1 MITISHRG
9 YWKSREEKNTALAF
23 DRSFRLGFGTET
35 DLRDLGGQLVV
46 SHDPPQMGAMPAD
59 DMFTQVAA
67 HDPDLPMA
75 LNIKADG
82 LQTMVCDA
90 VVRHGLTGCFV
101 FDMAV
106 PDAIQW
112 LKTDIAV
119 YTRHSDVEE
128 TPAFYDHA
136 DGVWL
141 DAFHGDWWDMKIIA
155 AHLDAGKRVAVVSP
169 ELHGRDHTT
178 VWTML
183 RDSAVS
189 QSDDI
194 ILCTD
199 IPETAKEFFEL

>member
-9 YWKSREEKNTALAF
+9 YWKSPEEKNTALAF
-23 DRSFRLGFGTET
+23 DRSFGLGFGTET

-46 SHDPPQMGAMPAD
+46 SHDPAPTGAMPAD
-59 DMFTQVAA
+59 DMFAQVAA
-67 HDPDLPMA
+67 HDKSLEMA

-82 LQTMVCDA
+82 LQGMVCDA
-90 VVRHGLTGCFV
+90 VAKHGLTGCFV

-119 YTRHSDVEE
+119 YTRHSDVEGI
-128 TPAFYDHA
+128 PAFYDQA

-141 DAFHGDWWDMKIIA
+141 DAFHSDWWGMSIIA
-155 AHLDAGKRVAVVSP
+155 AHLDARKRVAVVSP
-169 ELHGRDHTT
+169 ELHGRDHTA
-178 VWTML
+178 VWTMM
-183 RDSAVS
+183 RDTTVS

-199 IPETAKEFFEL
+199 IPEIAKEFFKS